1 MNKFKTFF
9 MIQAEVN
16 KSETLMMIDQCLTC
30 AVKSDSGPRF

>member
-1 MNKFKTFF
+1 MNKFKAFF

-16 KSETLMMIDQCLTC
+16 KSEPLMMIDQCYAC